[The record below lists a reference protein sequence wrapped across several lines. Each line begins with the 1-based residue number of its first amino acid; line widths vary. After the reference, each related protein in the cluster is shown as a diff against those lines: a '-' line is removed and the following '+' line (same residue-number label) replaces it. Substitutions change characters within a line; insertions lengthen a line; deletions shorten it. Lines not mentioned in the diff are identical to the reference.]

1 MGRLI
6 VTRLLTLVPMMFLI
20 TTVVFFLV
28 HLIPGD
34 PARLMVG
41 GAHITQANLE
51 NIRKAYRLDRPLPE
65 QYTLWVSDLLHG
77 NLGKSYRQRTEVRTL
92 ILERLPI
99 TLKLSVFSFLI
110 SLAIAVPLGII
121 SAVRRNSWLDVSAT
135 VFALVGASSPVFFTA
150 ILLILLFS
158 FKLQWLPSIG
168 SGEGGWDEF
177 VHLLLPSV
185 TLGISLAAITT
196 RITRSAMVEALTQDY
211 IETARAKGLPSRAI
225 VLKHA
230 LRNALVPIVTV
241 AGLQFGFLIVGAV
254 LVEQTFGLGGLG
266 SLLIQAVQVRDYPV
280 VQGATIFIAA
290 IFILINLAVDILY
303 GVIDPRVRYGGRA

>member
-1 MGRLI
+1 MVRLI
-6 VTRLLTLVPMMFLI
+6 ATRLLTLVPLLFLI
-20 TTVVFFLV
+20 TSVVFFMV

-41 GAHITQANLE
+41 GAHITPANLE

-65 QYTLWVSDLLHG
+65 QYGLWVGDLLHG

-92 ILERLPI
+92 ILDRLPI

-110 SLAIAVPLGII
+110 SLVIAVPLGII
-121 SAVRRNSWLDVSAT
+121 SAVRRNSWLDVGAT

-150 ILLILLFS
+150 ILLILLFA
-158 FKLQWLPSIG
+158 FKLQWLPAIG
-168 SGEGGWDEF
+168 AGDGGWDEF
-177 VHLLLPSV
+177 THLLLPSL

-211 IETARAKGLPSRAI
+211 IETARAKGLPSRSI

-230 LRNALVPIVTV
+230 LRNAAMPVVSVAAVQLGFMLGGSIVTEAV
-241 AGLQFGFLIVGAV
+241 FALHGVGYLAW
-254 LVEQTFGLGGLG
+254 ESISKNDF
-266 SLLIQAVQVRDYPV
+266 PV
-280 VQGATIFIAA
+280 VQAVVLILA
-290 IFILINLAVDILY
+290 IIYIGLTLLADTMNAVL
-303 GVIDPRVRYGGRA
+303 DPRLRAA